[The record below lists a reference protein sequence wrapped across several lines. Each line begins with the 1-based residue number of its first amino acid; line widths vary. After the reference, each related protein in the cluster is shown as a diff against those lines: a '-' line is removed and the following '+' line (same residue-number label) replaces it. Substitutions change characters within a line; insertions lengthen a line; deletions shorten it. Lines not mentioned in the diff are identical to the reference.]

1 MGSVLSRLRARLSS
15 DSGIS
20 VPELM
25 ITTLIIGF
33 VIAIVGGLMSG
44 LLRDWHIQ
52 EALANVEEE
61 TRPVVREMLVQI
73 RQSSPRGSG
82 NGDNPVTEL
91 TWNKMVFYSDRL
103 GDADDAPE
111 QHVYELVNCTNGAAG
126 GLCDLQ
132 LTVTEPDDATLL
144 SDWTYT
150 GPPLRVE
157 TLLDNV
163 LAEPILDLD
172 ANPSVWTE
180 AEVVESLFYMV
191 RWDPV
196 PSSDPVR
203 TIIGE
208 CKDGTPQPCD
218 GNLVVINML
227 IDPSV
232 AKQFPSI
239 FELYEEVRL
248 RNA

>member
-1 MGSVLSRLRARLSS
+1 
-15 DSGIS
+15 
-20 VPELM
+20 M

-33 VIAIVGGLMSG
+33 VVLTVGGLMSG

-52 EALANVEEE
+52 ESLARVQEES
-61 TRPVVREMLVQI
+61 RPVMREMLVQI
-73 RQSSPRGSG
+73 RQSTPRGSG

-91 TWNKMVFYSDRL
+91 SWNTLRFYSDRL
-103 GDADDAPE
+103 GDSDDAPE
-111 QHVYELVNCTNGAAG
+111 EHLYELVNCSNGAAG

-132 LTVTEPDDATLL
+132 LTITEPDDPGLI

-150 GPPLRVE
+150 GAPLRVE
-157 TLLDNV
+157 TLLENI
-163 LAEPILDLD
+163 LAEPPLDLD
-172 ANPSVWTE
+172 SDPAAWTA
-180 AEVVESLFYMV
+180 AEVEESLFYMV

-196 PSSDPVR
+196 PNSDPIR
-203 TIIGE
+203 TIVGGCE
-208 CKDGTPQPCD
+208 DGTAAPCD
-218 GNLVVINML
+218 GNLVVISML

-232 AKQFPSI
+232 VKQYPSI